1 VRWAPE
7 GEEAIPVEWDLPGL
21 SAGEEKELSYTWI
34 PARTGDSVRTIAV
47 VDANDD
53 VVEIE
58 EAAANSLEQVVTVL
72 EP

>member
-1 VRWAPE
+1 
-7 GEEAIPVEWDLPGL
+7 L
-21 SAGEEKELSYTWI
+21 I